1 MNQNSIYKLC
11 LGIDEK
17 KELGFPD
24 SSWSIKRKRKEINS
38 DFNSISINK
47 IIGLDC
53 EMVLLHNGNYQIVS
67 LTMCKLN
74 LINDNES
81 TSKNKSVKTL
91 VDVSFKPNP
100 HTVKDY
106 ITPITGFSKNSKY
119 TFEYSHELIKQLFT
133 KYIGPSDILCG
144 HHIIG
149 DLKLIDIYPK
159 WIIDTCMLFHHPDG
173 PPHFYSLQ
181 TLTKTYLHM
190 EIQKGAHTSL
200 EDTQAALKLVWYFY
214 KNGYLKPQW
223 HSIHKCFNDQ
233 LEKSPVKTTMSMVQK
248 LLGDTKVNSSNTISN
263 KIQAIYLRGSRAI
276 GTHKPESDWD
286 IIVILD
292 DSIPVTDNS
301 LIKYGN
307 VDIVLFN
314 QSGWISAMKK
324 YIIFVLE
331 CVFGLT
337 WFDTIGFKQLFL
349 DHQTSV
355 PKEMRFPYLISNV
368 GLEFNKKIGSA
379 KRALTNGLIHRAK
392 KSLFIAYRFAC
403 YGISLVEH
411 GEIKN
416 TRVYNSF
423 WSKINEVSGEDFRR
437 DFSKWIY
444 KCKVP
449 YKRFKGITPKL
460 KRHGGFRKG
469 EESDL
474 SRDLVKIRSSNTNL
488 NLDFDISDLSLSA
501 FINLLKN
508 KTRGEIETICMSD
521 PLKLVTKF
529 HSNPKYPLVQLR
541 YSPMSPVTKLT
552 NQLRGTII
560 DYKTGELVALPFY
573 RFFDY
578 GDVKHCAQIDWKSA
592 KVQKKMDGSLAIMYF
607 YKEKWHVATSRTPDG
622 SSIMGK
628 IRGRSNEPGFVF
640 RDKFW
645 KLLDEQFANTEWDT
659 NCCYM
664 FEMMTPEHIIICRYP
679 SDKLTLLGIRNMRT
693 LLEIHMEENN
703 LDLDLDLDL
712 NLDLDFDQKHLCLEQ
727 LVEKVSKLDAMC
739 EEGYVVVDKDFKRIK
754 IKSKEYVRMQWL
766 YPLCGTVKKIDDKRL
781 LTTIRQESQNDLL
794 LYCPELKPRLNELEK
809 KLDSLCKTIEST
821 YQSIFAD
828 DFNRDHRP
836 ILKREFAKVVK
847 QLKVDQ
853 MVKSG
858 LFKLYRGINPKA
870 FLLSMPLKKLSHY
883 IS

>member
-24 SSWSIKRKRKEINS
+24 SSKRKR
-38 DFNSISINK
+38 NK
-47 IIGLDC
+47 INESVNKILGLDC
-53 EMVLLHNGNYQIVS
+53 EMVLLHDGNHQIVS
-67 LTMCKLN
+67 LTICELKLT
-74 LINDNES
+74 NEDLTNEDGS
-81 TSKNKSVKTL
+81 TGKNGHIKTL
-91 VDVSFKPNP
+91 LDVSFKPNP

-106 ITPITGFSKNSKY
+106 ITSITGFSKDSKY
-119 TFEYSHELIKQLFT
+119 TFEYSHWLVQQLFR
-133 KYIGPSDILCG
+133 KYIRSSDILCG
-144 HHIIG
+144 HHLIG

-181 TLTKTYLHM
+181 TLAKTYLHI

-200 EDTQAALKLVWYFY
+200 EDTQTALQLVWYFY

-223 HSIHKCFNDQ
+223 HSIHECFNDQ
-233 LEKSPVKTTMSMVQK
+233 LEKSPVKTTMSIVQK
-248 LLGDTKVNSSNTISN
+248 LLSGNVNAGSTTNPIQH

-286 IIVILD
+286 IIVILE
-292 DSIPVTDNS
+292 DSIPVTDNA

-314 QSGWISAMKK
+314 QSGWIAAMKK
-324 YIIFVLE
+324 YIIYVLE
-331 CVFGLT
+331 CIFGLT
-337 WFDTIGFKQLFL
+337 WLDTIGFKQLFL
-349 DHQTSV
+349 DHQTSI
-355 PKEMRFPYLISNV
+355 PKEMRFPYLLANV

-379 KRALTNGLIHRAK
+379 KRALANGLIHRAK

-403 YGISLVEH
+403 YGAALVEH
-411 GEIKN
+411 GKIENI
-416 TRVYNSF
+416 RDFNSF
-423 WSKINEVSGEDFRR
+423 WNEVDDVSGEDFKR
-437 DFSKWIY
+437 DFSKWVY

-449 YKRFKGITPKL
+449 YKRFKGLTPKL
-460 KRHGGFRKG
+460 KRHGGFREG
-469 EESDL
+469 ENGDHG
-474 SRDLVKIRSSNTNL
+474 RDLAKLRKSNL
-488 NLDFDISDLSLSA
+488 KLGFDISSLSLDA

-508 KTRGEIETICMSD
+508 KTRDEIETICMSN
-521 PLKLVTKF
+521 PLKLIVKF
-529 HSNPKYPLVQLR
+529 HSDPKYPLVQLR
-541 YSPMSPVTKLT
+541 YSPMSPITKLT
-552 NQLRGTII
+552 NQLRGAII
-560 DYKTGELVALPFY
+560 DYKTGELVAMPFY

-578 GDVKHCAQIDWKSA
+578 GDTEHAAQIDWKSA
-592 KVQKKMDGSLAIMYF
+592 KIQKKMDGSLAIMYF
-607 YKEKWHVATSRTPDG
+607 YQEKWHVATSRTPDG

-628 IRGRSNEPGFVF
+628 IRGRSNESGFVF

-645 KLLDEQFANTEWDT
+645 KLLGEQFSNTEWDT
-659 NCCYM
+659 TCCYM

-679 SDKLTLLGIRNMRT
+679 TDKLTLLGVRDMRT
-693 LLEIHMEENN
+693 LGEIHLEENDLEMEENHRE
-703 LDLDLDLDL
+703 L
-712 NLDLDFDQKHLCLEQ
+712 NLEQ
-727 LVEKVSKLDAMC
+727 LVEKVSNLDAMC
-739 EEGYVVVDKDFKRIK
+739 EEGYVVVDQEFNRIK

-781 LTTIRQESQNDLL
+781 LITIRQESQKDLL

-809 KLDSLCKTIEST
+809 KLDSLCKTIDGT

-828 DFNRDHRP
+828 GFHNDHRP

-847 QLKVDQ
+847 QLKVDR

-858 LFKLYRGINPKA
+858 LFKLYQGIKPKA
-870 FLLSMPLKKLSHY
+870 FLASVPLKKLSKY